1 MSMSSVNTSST
12 VKCQFV
18 KFFKLFLAFALL
30 YGIDFCVVH
39 SHTSFQ
45 DFQHFQARTK
55 NQDWSQVPTI
65 TAVLIS
71 HTSLTVTSQFFCF
84 QTSLKYWG
92 SEVAKLRKL
101 KTGHCVDSAVII
113 ILCWGSSTSSNHEV
127 ACWKL
132 SSIQNQYD
140 CWGSW
145 TNGVRALGRWV
156 QCQRIYSIQRRE
168 V

>member
-1 MSMSSVNTSST
+1 MSNVY
-12 VKCQFV
+12 VKCQHIVNCQVSICEVFQIISSV
-18 KFFKLFLAFALL
+18 CFGF
-30 YGIDFCVVH
+30 DFCVV
-39 SHTSFQ
+39 HTSFQ

-55 NQDWSQVPTI
+55 NQDWSQVPTL

-71 HTSLTVTSQFFCF
+71 HTSLSLLSSSVSTF
-84 QTSLKYWG
+84 QTSLKYWV

-132 SSIQNQYD
+132 SSIQNQYY

>member
-18 KFFKLFLAFALL
+18 KFFKLFLAFALIL
-30 YGIDFCVVH
+30 TFVWSILHFKIFNNFKQEQKIKTEAKYLICCSDF
-39 SHTSFQ
+39 SHF
-45 DFQHFQARTK
+45 
-55 NQDWSQVPTI
+55 
-65 TAVLIS
+65 
-71 HTSLTVTSQFFCF
+71 TVTSQFFCF

-132 SSIQNQYD
+132 SSIQNQYY